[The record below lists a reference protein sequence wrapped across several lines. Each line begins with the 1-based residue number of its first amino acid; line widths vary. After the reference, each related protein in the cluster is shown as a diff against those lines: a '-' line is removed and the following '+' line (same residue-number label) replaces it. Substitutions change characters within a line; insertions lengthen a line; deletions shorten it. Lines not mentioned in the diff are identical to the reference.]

1 MKTRVPRFGSWG
13 VVLVAALTSLV
24 GCAPATMSPMV
35 MRLGPGQPGTSIFHA
50 GLRAG
55 PRLSAPL
62 AARTNPDSFDES
74 FSGDNASFSTKQWS
88 LAYDVALTKP
98 LGEKLALHVGVQ
110 GEFYYPVPLPGYGL
124 YMGVSSWYGTP
135 NVGVAPA
142 LVLRGATDFGL
153 STRGGPGTILGAEA
167 SSTFYLS
174 TEERVA
180 VGLVPFLGIHEVFS
194 REQSRS
200 TLLYYG
206 GAVVMQLPLGKNDR
220 VELSAGGGRAKEQ
233 GGASWNVPILGGRW
247 AH

>member
-13 VVLVAALTSLV
+13 VVLVAALASLV
-24 GCAPATMSPMV
+24 GCAPSTMSPMV
-35 MRLGPGQPGTSIFHA
+35 MRLGPGQPNTSIFHG

-62 AARTNPDSFDES
+62 AARTDPNEIQTQFV
-74 FSGDNASFSTKQWS
+74 GDKASFSPEQWS
-88 LAYDVALTKP
+88 LTYDLALTKP
-98 LGEKLALHVGVQ
+98 LSEKLALHVGVQ

-124 YMGVSSWYGTP
+124 YGGLSSWYGTP

-142 LVLRGATDFGL
+142 LVVRGATDFGL
-153 STRGGPGTILGAEA
+153 STKGGPGSIVGAEA
-167 SSTFYLS
+167 SSTFYFC
-174 TEERVA
+174 TEDRVG

-194 REQSRS
+194 REQSHN

-206 GAVVMQLPLGKNDR
+206 GAVVMQLPLGASDR
-220 VELSAGGGRAKEQ
+220 IELSAGAGRAKEK
-233 GGASWNVPILGGRW
+233 GGVSWNVPILGGRW